1 MPIYKPLHRHGTQA
15 HLSKWAQKKVTLV
28 YARELPS
35 SQESRPRLFKLWH
48 DRYFSA
54 TETDTISGKRDGGE
68 GSSRFREKQVIGKY
82 CPCFTI
88 SHALCSVIRVPI
100 SRSLSTLWIVDAVP
114 QRNKIQRLAAT
125 AKHPSVENVTLF
137 PWKS

>member
-1 MPIYKPLHRHGTQA
+1 MQESYPLH
-15 HLSKWAQKKVTLV
+15 KKADLD
-28 YARELPS
+28 YFNS
-35 SQESRPRLFKLWH
+35 GMI
-48 DRYFSA
+48 RYFSA

-88 SHALCSVIRVPI
+88 FLALCSVIRVPI

-114 QRNKIQRLAAT
+114 QRNTKF
-125 AKHPSVENVTLF
+125 KG
-137 PWKS
+137 